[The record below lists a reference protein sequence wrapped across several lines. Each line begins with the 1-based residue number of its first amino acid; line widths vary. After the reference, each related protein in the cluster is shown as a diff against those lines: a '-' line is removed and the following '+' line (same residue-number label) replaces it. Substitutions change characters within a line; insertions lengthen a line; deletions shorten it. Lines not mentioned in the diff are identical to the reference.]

1 MKKLKVAS
9 LFSGGGGTDIGFEG
23 GFDFLGKHYD
33 SNNIEIV
40 YANDIE
46 KSANIMFEA
55 NFGIKPDER
64 NIREVKSSEIPNF
77 DILTGGFPCQSFSVS
92 AQNPK
97 RLGIKDER
105 GTLFFEMVRILR
117 ERQPIAFVAEN
128 VKGILSANNH
138 EAFPLIIK
146 EFEEAGYVVNHKLCF
161 AADFGVPQ
169 KRERVF
175 IVGIRADQGF
185 QYDFSEVPIRSEQDY
200 VSISKI
206 LEEKI
211 EDKYFFSEKA
221 VQGMLRSRTSKTMN
235 KGRAQDINK
244 PSNTVSSHLAKVSLN
259 STDPVLL
266 IDGKYRR
273 YTPREVARIQS
284 FPEEYK
290 LIGSEGAQYKMLGNA
305 IPPVMMWYIANK
317 LLYML
322 RNKDR
327 FIYEFPIPKKYEQTS
342 LFEDDYKVSSDT

>member
-23 GFDFLGKHYD
+23 GFNFLGKHYD
-33 SNNIEIV
+33 SNNVEIV

-117 ERQPIAFVAEN
+117 ERQPVAFVAEN

-146 EFEEAGYVVNHKLCF
+146 EFEKAGYVVNYKLCF

-185 QYDFSEVPIRSEQDY
+185 QYEFSEVPILSEQDY

-221 VQGMLRSRTSKTMN
+221 VQGMLKSRTSKMMN

-266 IDGKYRR
+266 INGKYRR

-305 IPPVMMWYIANK
+305 IPPVMMWHIANK

-322 RNKDR
+322 RNKNR
-327 FIYEFPIPKKYEQTS
+327 FVYEFPIPKKYEQIS
-342 LFEDDYKVSSDT
+342 LFEDDDKVSSDT

>member
-33 SNNIEIV
+33 SNNVEIV

-64 NIREVKSSEIPNF
+64 NIREVKSSEIPDF

-117 ERQPIAFVAEN
+117 ERQPVAFVAEN

-185 QYDFSEVPIRSEQDY
+185 QYEFSEAPIRSEQDY

-221 VQGMLRSRTSKTMN
+221 VQGMLKSRTSKTMN

-259 STDPVLL
+259 STDPVLF
-266 IDGKYRR
+266 INGKYRR

-290 LIGSEGAQYKMLGNA
+290 LIGSEGAQYRMLGNA
-305 IPPVMMWYIANK
+305 IPPVMMWHIANR

-322 RNKDR
+322 RNKDQ

-342 LFEDDYKVSSDT
+342 LFDDDIKVSSIS